1 MTGEKGAAH
10 RISYRHHKILVKIAY
25 LVLIIV
31 AGFTVVINLVLLH
44 ETHQTIIAKTD
55 RHISELSASV
65 SNSLAQRFQRT
76 LRILESVELS
86 YDQDGILS
94 STELERLHERA
105 DLLQFEYFAFISP
118 DGSAV
123 CSDGVSRT
131 FSQQAGIMKAFE
143 GQAVIDVESSK
154 TETDEQIL
162 NMPFFAIPIR
172 SHGGTG
178 EITGIFAAPV
188 SPEQEDF
195 YLVQS
200 YYGGNVFFNLVK
212 PDGTEIFMTTHS
224 HVLPVDEPQNSDK
237 QHNLF
242 DTLDA
247 NVEIIRDTSVDDLRE
262 AAVSG
267 RNATIRFHLP
277 NSSSTQTGQLSPISD
292 TGLCVW
298 MVDTDDAVSEGIDQ
312 ILHIAFRINGL
323 GVVCFCLI
331 ITILLFLYRKNTHI
345 LMVDPVTGGYSLSR
359 FTQEAERLVRHSN
372 PGEYTLIVMNIVH
385 FKYFNDTYGSD
396 ESNRILKYVHTAIQ
410 KYMEDGEIL
419 VRSGADDFN
428 LLIRTS
434 RNSNEVII
442 QKLELMVD
450 EVNRFNKELPKK
462 EWIMFRVGV
471 YQITDTSL
479 SVIHMSDRANIA
491 RKKPKIPVGDILY
504 SCGFYEEE
512 DLAQLQK
519 ENILVNK
526 MNDALENHDFKMYL
540 QPKVDIS
547 TGKIVA
553 AEALVRWQNPDMG
566 LVRPDEFIPL
576 FERNGFIRKLD
587 LYMFEQVCA
596 CLRRWLDEGLQPV
609 QISINLSRVHL
620 ANKDFLKPFIAVQ
633 EKYRIPPELLE
644 FELLESAL
652 QEFPKA
658 LPEAVCQI
666 HLAGYTC
673 SLDDFGSGYSS
684 LNNLESLDIDVVK
697 LDREFLNT
705 AHTEGDR
712 GHIVIEELIHM
723 ARRLGITVCCEGVET
738 VEQLAFL
745 QKCHC
750 DKGQGY
756 LFSKPVEVSVFEEML
771 FGNSQIK

>member
-94 STELERLHERA
+94 SSELERLHERA

-131 FSQQAGIMKAFE
+131 FSQQDGIMKVFE
-143 GQAVIDVESSK
+143 GQAVIDVEASK
-154 TETDEQIL
+154 AEAGEQIL

-212 PDGTEIFMTTHS
+212 PDGTEIFITTRS

-247 NVEIIRDTSVDDLRE
+247 NVEIISDTSVDDLRE

-331 ITILLFLYRKNTHI
+331 ITILLFLYRKNTRI

-359 FTQEAERLVRHSN
+359 FTQEAERLVHHSN

-385 FKYFNDTYGSD
+385 FKYFNDTYGFD

-450 EVNRFNKELPKK
+450 EVNRFNKELLEK

-519 ENILVNK
+519 ESILVNK

-553 AEALVRWQNPDMG
+553 AEALIRWQNPDMG

-587 LYMFEQVCA
+587 LYMFEQVCT

-652 QEFPKA
+652 QEFPEA

>member
-1 MTGEKGAAH
+1 
-10 RISYRHHKILVKIAY
+10 
-25 LVLIIV
+25 
-31 AGFTVVINLVLLH
+31 
-44 ETHQTIIAKTD
+44 
-55 RHISELSASV
+55 
-65 SNSLAQRFQRT
+65 
-76 LRILESVELS
+76 
-86 YDQDGILS
+86 
-94 STELERLHERA
+94 
-105 DLLQFEYFAFISP
+105 
-118 DGSAV
+118 
-123 CSDGVSRT
+123 
-131 FSQQAGIMKAFE
+131 MKAFE
-143 GQAVIDVESSK
+143 GQAVIDVEASK
-154 TETDEQIL
+154 TEAGEQIL

-178 EITGIFAAPV
+178 EITGVFAAPV
-188 SPEQEDF
+188 SPEREDF

-224 HVLPVDEPQNSDK
+224 HVLPVDEPQNSGK

-247 NVEIIRDTSVDDLRE
+247 NVEIISDTSVDDLRE

-277 NSSSTQTGQLSPISD
+277 NSSSTQTGQLFPIGG

-298 MVDTDDAVSEGIDQ
+298 MVDTDDAVSEGIEQ
-312 ILHIAFRINGL
+312 ILHIAFRVNGL
-323 GVVCFCLI
+323 GGVCFCLI

-359 FTQEAERLVRHSN
+359 FTQKAERLVRHSN

-385 FKYFNDTYGSD
+385 FKYFNDTYGFD

-419 VRSGADDFN
+419 ARSGADDFN

-450 EVNRFNKELPKK
+450 EVNRFNKELPEK

-519 ENILVNK
+519 ESILVNK

-553 AEALVRWQNPDMG
+553 AEALVRWQNPNMG
-566 LVRPDEFIPL
+566 LVRPGEFIPL

-609 QISINLSRVHL
+609 QISINLSCVHL

-652 QEFPKA
+652 QEFPEA